1 MDKDTTQKKIVLEN
15 LDFDSKQNLVGFFD
29 LLLEVD
35 MRVNPDL
42 YKEDYKL
49 TGKEQL

>member
-1 MDKDTTQKKIVLEN
+1 MQDNTKQENKLEK
-15 LDFDSKQNLVGFFD
+15 LDFNSKQNLIGFFD

-42 YKEDYKL
+42 YKENYKL
-49 TGKEQL
+49 TKQI